1 MECLYRIN
9 WSQRSRRDGMIFF
22 NIEITASKKFMTMN
36 SKTKTVPIPQA
47 PLPVQVVHWVLNPV
61 GYMESQ
67 FQKYGD
73 IFQAQVTWQGLEP
86 LIMVQ
91 EPKALQYI
99 LTHDT
104 GKQFTSPGEVNGIL
118 EPLLGRQNLILLSGN
133 EHRRRRQLVMP
144 PFHGERLKAY
154 GEIIQNL
161 THEVIEQWSQ
171 TDSLNVRD
179 AMQKITMGVIL
190 QAVFGLN
197 KGERY
202 DRLQT
207 LLSQRLNMTDSP
219 LASLLLFIPWLRKD
233 YGSWSPGAKI
243 EQLKQET
250 DRLLFAEIQERRA
263 NPDPDRV
270 DILSLL
276 LMAEDEDGNGLSDQD
291 LRDELM
297 TLLVAG
303 HETTATALT
312 WAMYWI
318 HSLPEVKQKLLS
330 DLDEVSGSNHPSSFL
345 KLDYLSALCN
355 ETLRIHPVAMLTF
368 PRRVQEPMEMCGCHL
383 EPGMLLMGS
392 IYLLHQREDL
402 YPQPKQFRPERFLE
416 RQFSPY
422 EFMPF
427 GGGVRR
433 CVGAALAQYEMK
445 IILGTIL
452 SELDLTLLN
461 QKPVR
466 PSRRGITL
474 GQKDAVLLQKVGT
487 RSRQQVPTTA

>member
-1 MECLYRIN
+1 MGIAASENLISMN
-9 WSQRSRRDGMIFF
+9 TQTQTIP
-22 NIEITASKKFMTMN
+22 ASKTPQ
-36 SKTKTVPIPQA
+36 PIQIGNWI
-47 PLPVQVVHWVLNPV
+47 LDPV
-61 GYMESQ
+61 GYMEKN

-73 IFQAQVTWQGLEP
+73 IFEAQVSWGSFDP

-91 EPKALQYI
+91 EPKALQYM
-99 LTHDT
+99 LTHDA
-104 GKQFTSPGEVNGIL
+104 GQKFTTPGEFNKIL
-118 EPLLGRQNLILLSGN
+118 EPLIGRQNLILLSGN

-161 THEVIEQWSQ
+161 AYELVEQWSAL
-171 TDSLNVRD
+171 DSFQVRD
-179 AMQKITMGVIL
+179 GMQKITMRVIL

-197 KGERY
+197 QGERY
-202 DRLQT
+202 DRIEAS
-207 LLSQRLNMTDSP
+207 LSQRLNMTDSP
-219 LASLLLFIPWLRKD
+219 IASLMVFFPWLQKD
-233 YGSWSPGAKI
+233 FGAWSPGAKI
-243 EQLKQET
+243 EELKEET
-250 DRLLFAEIQERRA
+250 DRLLFAEIEERRA
-263 NPDPDRV
+263 NLDPDRA

-297 TLLVAG
+297 TLLLAG

-318 HSLPEVKQKLLS
+318 HSFPEVKEKLLAE
-330 DLDEVSGSNHPSSFL
+330 LDEVADPSDPSAFL
-345 KLDYLSALCN
+345 KLPYLTAVCN

-368 PRRVQEPMEMCGCHL
+368 PRRVEEPMTMCGYQL

-402 YPQPKQFRPERFLE
+402 YPNPKQFRPERFLE

-452 SELDLTLLN
+452 SELDLALLN

-466 PSRRGITL
+466 PARRGITL
-474 GQKDAVLLQKVGT
+474 AQGNSVLLKNVGA
-487 RSRQQVPTTA
+487 RSRQQVATTV